1 MLDTLDDN
9 HAVIVLVI
17 ILDITR
23 QEYPLDLD
31 YSPFNSPFFLF
42 VFCLFFFFNLF
53 FYLSIYLFLV
63 PMRGADGGTSDHQPD
78 PFLEGSKFLAL
89 SFSYFTRSNSSLQL
103 SFCRR

>member
-31 YSPFNSPFFLF
+31 YSPFNSPFFYLF
-42 VFCLFFFFNLF
+42 SVCFSFLICFF
-53 FYLSIYLFLV
+53 IYLFIY
-63 PMRGADGGTSDHQPD
+63 
-78 PFLEGSKFLAL
+78 FLSRCAVRTAERLIISLTL
-89 SFSYFTRSNSSLQL
+89 FSRAQNF
-103 SFCRR
+103 